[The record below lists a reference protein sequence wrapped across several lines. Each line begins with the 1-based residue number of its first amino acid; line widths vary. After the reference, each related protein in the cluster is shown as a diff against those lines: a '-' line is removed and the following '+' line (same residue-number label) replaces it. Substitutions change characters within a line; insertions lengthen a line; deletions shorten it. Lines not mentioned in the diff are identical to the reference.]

1 MAVLAHDGPAA
12 QDDPHVDHGT
22 GTDDGADVDDC
33 PIITTALSPISTV
46 IPDDGAGLDA
56 GLEVLGVQQGMAEL
70 RLSLSTTSWSM
81 SPAWAWRTGAMS
93 FQSPKTILLSPQG
106 KTVAWGS
113 PRGLFLEK
121 DPDGGFFPR
130 YGSAR

>member
-1 MAVLAHDGPAA
+1 MSIMVP
-12 QDDPHVDHGT
+12 DPMT
-22 GTDDGADVDDC
+22 APMLMIA
-33 PIITTALSPISTV
+33 PIITTALSPISTSSRMMAPGSMRALRSLV
-46 IPDDGAGLDA
+46 SSR
-56 GLEVLGVQQGMAEL
+56 GMAEL

-106 KTVAWGS
+106 EDRGVGEVQRVFSLRKT
-113 PRGLFLEK
+113 RT
-121 DPDGGFFPR
+121 GGFSFPR